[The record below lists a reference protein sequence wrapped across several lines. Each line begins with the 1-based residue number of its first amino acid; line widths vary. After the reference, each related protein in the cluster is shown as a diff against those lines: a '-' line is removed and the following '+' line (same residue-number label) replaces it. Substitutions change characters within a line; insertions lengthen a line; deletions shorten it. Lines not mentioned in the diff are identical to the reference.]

1 MNQITVQNVEKLTTL
16 ERFISLFTKIRA
28 GEGWAVGMYFLYA
41 GLVVFS
47 YYIFKTIREP
57 LIIVSGSGSGS
68 ADAKA
73 YATGLA
79 AVVLLFFTPIYSQL
93 FRHFS
98 REKLVMS
105 LALMFSLMGFIFAVL
120 FSANIEIAYS
130 YYVWVSVYGVM
141 MVTQFWVF
149 TTGSFNVKSGKR
161 LFPVILIGASLGG
174 LIGSKVA
181 GDVISS
187 MGLGSGLY
195 IASAVIGF
203 TAILPYIARRLVP
216 EESMCITC
224 DQIKPEKSN
233 SLLGGISV
241 VLNSKFMIFI
251 AIYALLLNIIN
262 STGEF
267 LFAESLLSR
276 AGELGLAGKE
286 ELERYIGS
294 TYATFALWTTA
305 ITLLFQMFFVSRIII
320 KCGMTIAIMVMPV
333 AITILYSIGGFFPV
347 FSFIYVM
354 KTIDNCLDYSITNTV
369 RQTLFLPVSRKEKFE
384 AKTAIDTLFW
394 RTGDLIQAGVIFVAL
409 HWFDWGVKELAL
421 FCGVLGL
428 VWIYFAR
435 KVALEYERRLK
446 SQNKEAPKL
455 NLPFDSVTV
464 MPGRELNFR
473 VPADTF
479 ITADPSDHLEY
490 DAMLSNG
497 NDLPSWLSFIKK
509 PALFTGQ
516 VPELNNEIEIK
527 LIAKDCSGLS
537 TENIFS
543 LKVAD

>member
-1 MNQITVQNVEKLTTL
+1 MNQVNVENAQKLTPL

-57 LIIVSGSGSGS
+57 LIIVSYS
-68 ADAKA
+68 AVAKT

-79 AVVLLFFTPIYSQL
+79 AIVLLFFMPIYSQL
-93 FRHFS
+93 FRNFS
-98 REKLVMS
+98 REKLVML
-105 LALMFSLMGFIFAVL
+105 LALMFSLMGFVFAIL
-120 FSANIEIAYS
+120 FSANVEIAYP
-130 YYVWVSVYGVM
+130 YYVWVSIYGVM
-141 MVTQFWVF
+141 MVAQFWVF

-181 GDVISS
+181 GDVINS

-195 IASAVIGF
+195 VASAVIGF

-233 SLLGGISV
+233 RLLGGISV
-241 VLNSKFMIFI
+241 VINSKFMIFI

-262 STGEF
+262 STGEY
-267 LFAESLLSR
+267 LFAESLLSH
-276 AGELGLAGKE
+276 AGELGIAGKE

-305 ITLLFQMFFVSRIII
+305 ITLFFQMFFVSRIIL
-320 KCGMTIAIMVMPV
+320 KFGMNVAIMVMPIV
-333 AITILYSIGGFFPV
+333 ITALYSLGGFFPI

-369 RQTLFLPVSRKEKFE
+369 RHTLFLPVSRKEKFE
-384 AKTAIDTLFW
+384 GKTTIDTLFW
-394 RTGDLIQAGVIFVAL
+394 RTGDLIQVGIIYVAL
-409 HWFDWGVKELAL
+409 NWLGWGVKELAL

-428 VWIYFAR
+428 VWIVYAR
-435 KVALEYERRLK
+435 KVAVEYELRLK
-446 SQNKEAPKL
+446 AQNNEAPLL
-455 NLPFDSVTV
+455 NQPFDSVTV

-473 VPADTF
+473 VPSNTF
-479 ITADPSDHLEY
+479 VPADPSDHLEY
-490 DAMLSNG
+490 DATLSNG
-497 NDLPSWLSFIKK
+497 KDLPDWLNFIKK
-509 PALFTGQ
+509 PQLLFVGQ
-516 VPELNNEIEIK
+516 VPQIDNEIEIK

-543 LKVAD
+543 LKPKV

>member
-1 MNQITVQNVEKLTTL
+1 MNQVNVENAQKLTPL
-16 ERFISLFTKIRA
+16 ERFISLFTKVRA

-47 YYIFKTIREP
+47 YYIFKTVREP
-57 LIIVSGSGSGS
+57 LIIVSYS
-68 ADAKA
+68 AAAKT

-79 AVVLLFFTPIYSQL
+79 AIVLLFFMPIYSQL
-93 FRHFS
+93 FQRFS

-105 LALMFSLMGFIFAVL
+105 LALMFSVMGFGFAL
-120 FSANIEIAYS
+120 LYSMDARIAYP
-130 YYVWVSVYGVM
+130 YYIWVSIYGVM

-174 LIGSKVA
+174 LVGSKVA
-181 GDVISS
+181 DYVINTLELS
-187 MGLGSGLY
+187 LGY
-195 IASAVIGF
+195 AMCVASAVIAF

-216 EESMCITC
+216 VESMCITC
-224 DQIKPEKSN
+224 DQIRPEKSN
-233 SLLGGISV
+233 SLLGGVSV
-241 VLNSKFMIFI
+241 VFNSKFMVLI

-262 STGEF
+262 STGEY
-267 LFAESLLSR
+267 LFAESLVSR
-276 AGELGLAGKE
+276 AGELGLAGKQ

-305 ITLLFQMFFVSRIII
+305 ITLLFQMFFVSRILM
-320 KCGMTIAIMVMPV
+320 KFGMGIAIMIMPV
-333 AITILYSIGGFFPV
+333 VITFLYSLGGFFPI

-384 AKTAIDTLFW
+384 GKTAIDTLFW
-394 RTGDLIQAGVIFVAL
+394 RTGDFIQVVVIYVAL
-409 HWFDWGVKELAL
+409 NWLGWGIKEIAL

-435 KVALEYERRLK
+435 KVADEYNIRLK
-446 SQNKEAPKL
+446 AQDSEAPVL

-473 VPADTF
+473 VPSNTF
-479 ITADPSDHLEY
+479 VTADPSDHLEY
-490 DAMLSNG
+490 DATLSNG
-497 NDLPSWLSFIKK
+497 KDLPSWLRFIKK
-509 PALFTGQ
+509 PQLLFIGK
-516 VPELNNEIEIK
+516 VPELDSEIEIK

-543 LKVAD
+543 LKPKV